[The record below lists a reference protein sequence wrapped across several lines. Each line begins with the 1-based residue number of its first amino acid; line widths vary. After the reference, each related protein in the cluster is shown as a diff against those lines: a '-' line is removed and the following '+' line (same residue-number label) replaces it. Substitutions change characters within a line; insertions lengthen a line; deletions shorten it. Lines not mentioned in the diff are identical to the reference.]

1 MTSLLLPRRRQ
12 RGAALLTAMVIVT
25 LVATLAAAMVWQQWQ
40 AVQVEAAERAQSQAQ
55 WILNGALDWA
65 RLILREDARN
75 GGPDELGEPWAV
87 PLSEARL
94 STFLSNDGTVADDAP
109 DAFLSGSIRDAQARY
124 NLRNLAPGGKVE
136 AGELA
141 VLQRLCSAVAL
152 SPDWARRIAQATAA
166 ASSATPDAASRN
178 AVDNTSSRQ
187 PGQRSDAAEP
197 TDPTPDQLL
206 MPPSE
211 SHLAWLG
218 LDEKTL
224 ATLLPHVVLL
234 PRPTPVNLNTANKEV
249 ISAVLGIDLATAE
262 RLVQTR
268 QRQPL
273 RNTDDARSVVGQNVT
288 LDPKRVSTGSNYFE
302 ITGAL
307 RLDQLVVAQ
316 RSLVER
322 QALTVRVLHTE
333 RIRNPNTSLQQ

>member
-1 MTSLLLPRRRQ
+1 MRSATTRLRQ

-40 AVQVEAAERAQSQAQ
+40 AVQVEAAERAQTQAQ

-75 GGPDELGEPWAV
+75 GGPDELSEPWAV

-94 STFLSNDGTVADDAP
+94 STFLSNDGTISEDAP

-124 NLRNLAPGGKVE
+124 NLRNLAPGGKVDT
-136 AGELA
+136 AELA
-141 VLQRLCSAVAL
+141 VLQRLCDAVAL

-166 ASSATPDAASRN
+166 ASPQSAEPPVRN
-178 AVDNTSSRQ
+178 ATEGAPSRQ
-187 PGQRSDAAEP
+187 PAERDGSTELAAP
-197 TDPTPDQLL
+197 TEDQVL
-206 MPPSE
+206 MPPNE
-211 SHLAWLG
+211 DYLAWLG
-218 LDEKTL
+218 LDAKALTAL
-224 ATLLPHVVLL
+224 MPHIVLL
-234 PRPTPVNLNTANKEV
+234 PKPTPVNLNTANKEV
-249 ISAVLGIDLATAE
+249 IAAVLGIDLATAE

-273 RNTDDARSVVGQNVT
+273 RTPDDARSVVGATLT
-288 LDPKRVSTGSNYFE
+288 LDAKRVSTASNYFE

>member
-1 MTSLLLPRRRQ
+1 MTAPSRPPGRQ

-65 RLILREDARN
+65 RLILREDGRN
-75 GGPDELGEPWAV
+75 GGPDELNEPWAV

-94 STFLSNDGTVADDAP
+94 STFLSNDGTVSDDAP
-109 DAFLSGSIRDAQARY
+109 EAFLSGAIRDAQARY
-124 NLRNLAPGGKVE
+124 NLRNLVEGGQVQPS
-136 AGELA
+136 ELA
-141 VLQRLCSAVAL
+141 VLQRLCEFVAL
-152 SPDWARRIAQATAA
+152 SPEVANRIAQAMAA
-166 ASSATPDAASRN
+166 ASPAGAASPERGASDGQSPPPATTATPF
-178 AVDNTSSRQ
+178 
-187 PGQRSDAAEP
+187 E
-197 TDPTPDQLL
+197 DQGL

-211 SHLAWLG
+211 SQLAWLG
-218 LDEKTL
+218 LDDKTL
-224 ATLLPHVVLL
+224 APLRQHIVLL
-234 PRPTPVNLNTANKEV
+234 PRPTPVNLNTATKEV
-249 ISAVLGIDLATAE
+249 IAAVLGGVDLATAE
-262 RLVQTR
+262 RLVQFR

-273 RNTDDARSVVGQNVT
+273 RNPEDARSVVGQSVK
-288 LDPKRVSTGSNYFE
+288 LDAKRVGTASGYFE
-302 ITGAL
+302 VTGVL

-322 QALTVRVLHTE
+322 HNLTVRVLRTE

>member
-1 MTSLLLPRRRQ
+1 MSRRLALRQ

-40 AVQVEAAERAQSQAQ
+40 AVQVEAAERAQTQAQ

-75 GGPDELGEPWAV
+75 GGPDELSEPWAV

-94 STFLSNDGTVADDAP
+94 STFLSNDGTTTDDAP
-109 DAFLSGSIRDAQARY
+109 EAFLSGGIRDAQARY
-124 NLRNLAPGGKVE
+124 NLRNLAHGGKVD
-136 AGELA
+136 ATELA
-141 VLQRLCSAVAL
+141 TLQRLCEAVAL
-152 SPDWARRIAQATAA
+152 SPDWARRLAQGVAA
-166 ASSATPDAASRN
+166 ASPQGGAERPARDTSGGTPPPRTN
-178 AVDNTSSRQ
+178 A
-187 PGQRSDAAEP
+187 QREPPEVSTP
-197 TDPTPDQLL
+197 TDHQGL

-211 SHLAWLG
+211 DQLAWLG
-218 LDEKTL
+218 VDAKVL
-224 ATLLPHVVLL
+224 APLLPHIVLL
-234 PRPTPVNLNTANKEV
+234 PKPTPVNLNTAAKEV

-273 RNTDDARSVVGQNVT
+273 RNPEDARSVIGPTVT
-288 LDPKRVSTGSNYFE
+288 LDPRRVGTGSNYFE
-302 ITGAL
+302 ITGML

-322 QALTVRVLHTE
+322 QALTVRTLRTE
-333 RIRNPNTSLQQ
+333 RIRKPNTSLQQ